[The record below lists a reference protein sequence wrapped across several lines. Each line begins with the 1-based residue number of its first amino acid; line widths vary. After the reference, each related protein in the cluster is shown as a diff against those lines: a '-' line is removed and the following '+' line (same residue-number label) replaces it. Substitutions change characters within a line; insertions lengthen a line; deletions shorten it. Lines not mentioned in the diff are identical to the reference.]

1 MEKRKPER
9 RDRTAAH
16 RPAVGGRKRA
26 VLGAI
31 QKNRDKRVSWSSPIF
46 HSSACSGTPMANK
59 TRFATASLSFALS
72 GRFTLAFK
80 RCFQTGTSSQTL
92 KRGGLEDPSSS
103 YKHSTERQLKNGR
116 MARSL
121 DETVVE
127 ASLSAIGVHHNS
139 KQNVHST
146 YENAPVPLFIGVRC
160 VSAIKKWV
168 NSRAFSKIRRG
179 CA

>member
-1 MEKRKPER
+1 
-9 RDRTAAH
+9 
-16 RPAVGGRKRA
+16 
-26 VLGAI
+26 
-31 QKNRDKRVSWSSPIF
+31 
-46 HSSACSGTPMANK
+46 MANK
-59 TRFATASLSFALS
+59 THFATASLSFALS

-80 RCFQTGTSSQTL
+80 RCFQTGTSSQTR
-92 KRGGLEDPSSS
+92 KRRGLEDPSSS

-146 YENAPVPLFIGVRC
+146 YENAPHPSSIGVRC
-160 VSAIKKWV
+160 VLAI
-168 NSRAFSKIRRG
+168 
-179 CA
+179 

>member
-1 MEKRKPER
+1 
-9 RDRTAAH
+9 
-16 RPAVGGRKRA
+16 
-26 VLGAI
+26 
-31 QKNRDKRVSWSSPIF
+31 
-46 HSSACSGTPMANK
+46 MAKK

-168 NSRAFSKIRRG
+168 NGRRTE
-179 CA
+179 